1 MTNQDQMW
9 MPIQD
14 DAIEIYV
21 RYLMGRHGKS
31 AHHYARK
38 TADMSAI
45 RPGAVWQTQ
54 SSAQQERATMSRQYR
69 YGAAGSRKR
78 TELEAFKLYL
88 NNCFLT

>member
-54 SSAQQERATMSRQYR
+54 SSAQQERGTMSRQYR
-69 YGAAGSRKR
+69 ESSMAQRDRESGPNLRPSSF
-78 TELEAFKLYL
+78 T
-88 NNCFLT
+88 